1 MMTKLAPTHLQRRAV
16 VYLRQSSLTQ
26 VDHAESTRR
35 MFALRERPLALGWP
49 AQSIDVVDDDLGWS
63 GRSTDGRFGF
73 QRLSEG
79 VVQGQI
85 GAIFALDVSR
95 FAETSADWPPLL
107 DLCGLADVVIVD
119 EQAIYSPRDHNDRVL
134 LGINGTK
141 LNSVSCRDLPF
152 GAAPSRAKRLRSL
165 LTSPDITILMEA
177 HNGLSAKLAAEAG
190 FPALWAS
197 GLSISAALGV
207 RDNNEAS
214 WTQVLEV
221 IEFMSDATELPILLD
236 GDTGYGNFNNVR
248 RLVRKLEQRN
258 VAGVCLEDKRF
269 PKTNSFISGEKQ
281 ALADVDEFCGKLR
294 AAKDTQTDPDFVVVA
309 RTEAFIAGWGLEESL
324 LRATAY
330 ADNCADLVLVHSA
343 RADSQEIMAFMKRW
357 DNRVPVII
365 VPTKYPSEPLS
376 KFVEVGLS
384 NFIFANHAL
393 RSVVTILQRNLRILH
408 DTRDLMSIE
417 KEIASVNEVFRL
429 QNVQELKTSEKRYLP
444 ATENKEIRALV
455 LAASKGDFGDLVADK
470 PKAMLR
476 LRGKPIL
483 AWQADTF
490 RRQGVR
496 SIAAVRGYCKEAF
509 DVASLQYFD
518 NDMYAE
524 TGELA
529 SLYAARDF
537 LKGDLVIAYGDI
549 VFDDFILGN
558 LLRQDG
564 DIGLA
569 VDAAWK
575 LRDRGD
581 NRRDLVVTAGAHDP
595 LGNASCQ
602 LRRIGA
608 GVKRDDV
615 SGEWIGLLHLKAPK
629 TELLVK
635 LLDKIAQTEP
645 NLLRTG
651 DVSDLLNRLV
661 AAGEE
666 VTVVH
671 SYGHWYNLDDHK
683 DLALA
688 SEQLS
693 S

>member
-1 MMTKLAPTHLQRRAV
+1 MSQ
-16 VYLRQSSLTQ
+16 Q
-26 VDHAESTRR
+26 V
-35 MFALRERPLALGWP
+35 
-49 AQSIDVVDDDLGWS
+49 
-63 GRSTDGRFGF
+63 
-73 QRLSEG
+73 
-79 VVQGQI
+79 
-85 GAIFALDVSR
+85 
-95 FAETSADWPPLL
+95 ET
-107 DLCGLADVVIVD
+107 
-119 EQAIYSPRDHNDRVL
+119 
-134 LGINGTK
+134 
-141 LNSVSCRDLPF
+141 
-152 GAAPSRAKRLRSL
+152 PSRAKRLRSL
-165 LTSPDITILMEA
+165 LTSPDMTILMEA

-190 FPALWAS
+190 FEALWAS

-221 IEFMSDATELPILLD
+221 LEFMSDATELPILLD

-258 VAGVCLEDKRF
+258 VAGVCLEDKLF
-269 PKTNSFISGEKQ
+269 PKTNSFIAGEKQ
-281 ALADVDEFCGKLR
+281 ALAEVDEFCGKLR

-309 RTEAFIAGWGLEESL
+309 RTEAFIAGWGLEEAL

-330 ADNCADLVLVHSA
+330 ADNGADLVLVHSK
-343 RADSQEIMAFMKRW
+343 RSDSQEIMAFMKRW
-357 DNRVPVII
+357 DNRVPIII
-365 VPTKYPSEPLS
+365 VPTKYPAEPLQ
-376 KFVEVGLS
+376 KFVDVGLS

-429 QNVQELKTSEKRYLP
+429 QNVQELKSSEERYLP
-444 ATENKEIRALV
+444 ATESKEIGALV
-455 LAASKGDFGDLVADK
+455 LAASKGDFGDLVKDK

-483 AWQADTF
+483 SWHADAF

-496 SIAAVRGYCKEAF
+496 RIAAVRGYRKEAI
-509 DVASLQYFD
+509 DIGSLQYFD
-518 NDMYAE
+518 NDKYAE

-529 SLYAARDF
+529 SLYAAREF

-564 DIGLA
+564 EISLA
-569 VDAAWK
+569 VDGAWK
-575 LRDRGD
+575 LRARGND
-581 NRRDLVVTAGAHDP
+581 NKRDLVVTSGAYDP
-595 LGNASCQ
+595 LGKTACRLQS
-602 LRRIGA
+602 IGA
-608 GVKRDDV
+608 NVKRDDV
-615 SGEWIGLLHLKAPK
+615 SGEWIGLLHLKAKK
-629 TELLVK
+629 TELLVSM
-635 LLDKIAQTEP
+635 LDNLAKTEP

-651 DVSDLLNRLV
+651 DIPDLLNRMV

-671 SYGHWYNLDDHK
+671 SYGHWYDLDEQK
-683 DLALA
+683 DLVLA
-688 SEQLS
+688 SEQVS